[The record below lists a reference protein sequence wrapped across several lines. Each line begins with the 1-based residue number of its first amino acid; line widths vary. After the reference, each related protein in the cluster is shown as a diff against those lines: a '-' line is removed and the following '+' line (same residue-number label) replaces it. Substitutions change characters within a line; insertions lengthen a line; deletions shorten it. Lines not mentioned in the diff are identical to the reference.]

1 MKLLG
6 IHPNSTLFFFLHVGR
21 EQFYGISFNEIPQT
35 EPTTFQI
42 QFSLGKSDK
51 TTKANNNKIY

>member
-6 IHPNSTLFFFLHVGR
+6 IHPNSTFFLDVGR
-21 EQFYGISFNEIPQT
+21 EQFYGISFNETPQT

>member
-6 IHPNSTLFFFLHVGR
+6 IHPNSTLFFLHVGR

-35 EPTTFQI
+35 EPKTFQI
-42 QFSLGKSDK
+42 QFSLGKRDK
-51 TTKANNNKIY
+51 TTKANNNRID